1 LEKKT
6 IILNFYVRL
15 KFIQDENFTIIFTE
29 ALVFFILF
37 EITFSEKI
45 FKNQAHTDLIIQL

>member
-1 LEKKT
+1 MEKKT